1 MWINQQLLACYY
13 GLPVPVAG
21 DSAIGTNRVVLT
33 GPAQCRRYQP
43 AQTVDA
49 ALVYTCCHL
58 SGPPSGQFLLPLE
71 PGLADYHTD
80 YFTITEYNIT
90 RCIVLQLM
98 QYKNQAAICLRAFKQ
113 ISSFSICWCI
123 LILYLHMLVKQDNHY

>member
-1 MWINQQLLACYY
+1 
-13 GLPVPVAG
+13 VPVAG

-58 SGPPSGQFLLPLE
+58 SGPERSVPVAVGTRLSRLPYRLFHNY
-71 PGLADYHTD
+71 GVQ
-80 YFTITEYNIT
+80 YN
-90 RCIVLQLM
+90 
-98 QYKNQAAICLRAFKQ
+98 
-113 ISSFSICWCI
+113 
-123 LILYLHMLVKQDNHY
+123 